1 MKRIIIA
8 TILAI
13 FCVTISSAQKYQ
25 VLKASVSQAVNGRYI
40 EDFKEQ
46 GNVYVQLYK
55 GVLKYISGGKVFRKF
70 VITKNCG
77 TVTHNGVRRT
87 RYYATE
93 TTKNIK
99 VGIEIYKAVNANK
112 YELVIYYG
120 TGKEDGDFAIDC
132 YMKRI
137 N

>member
-8 TILAI
+8 TILTV
-13 FCVTISSAQKYQ
+13 FCVTICSAQKYQ
-25 VLKASVSQAVNGRYI
+25 VLKASVSQAVSGRYI

-46 GNVYVQLYK
+46 NDVYVQMYK
-55 GVLKYISGGKVFRKF
+55 GVLKYISGGRVFRKF

-77 TVTHNGVRRT
+77 TATNNGVRRT

-93 TTKNIK
+93 TTQNIK

-120 TGKEDGDFAIDC
+120 NGKEDGDFAIDC